1 MSNPHVIKDSYH
13 QVRFS
18 VNVWAGIINNVIV
31 GPYFIDDRLTGGNYL
46 DMLQSVIPDLLDDV
60 PLGLLNNLHY
70 QHDGA
75 PPHYSSAVRN
85 YLNSEYGDR
94 WIGRGGPIPWPP
106 RSPDLTPLDFY
117 LWGEIKR
124 RVYVE
129 EARSYEDLRNKIIT
143 AFSEVKSARTQ
154 INLKNNLI
162 KRARLRIER
171 TGLHFEQL
179 LKYQ

>member
-1 MSNPHVIKDSYH
+1 MTCP
-13 QVRFS
+13 
-18 VNVWAGIINNVIV
+18 W
-31 GPYFIDDRLTGGNYL
+31 
-46 DMLQSVIPDLLDDV
+46 
-60 PLGLLNNLHY
+60 LHN

-75 PPHYSSAVRN
+75 PSHYSSGVRN

-162 KRARLRIER
+162 KRARLCIER